1 LEKAFDNNLPYWEK
15 AQTIITNGKTKE
27 TLSFID
33 IKKIDGTLTR
43 VNARYRLAKS
53 FNTIS
58 LEDYSENSIEGY
70 SSLMRV
76 FLVYSTFESYLK
88 LITNES
94 KKCKAG
100 KALLNTKEAK
110 QVSKKIL
117 KLDKNKKFYKFISSF
132 SQGYVVN
139 EIEKFYTKEDHNL
152 VCLLSSIRHI
162 FVHGSL
168 TPHANGMNPKTVQKI
183 CNLLSDFF
191 LDQIAKDFFKRI
203 K

>member
-1 LEKAFDNNLPYWEK
+1 MSKALDNNLPHWEK
-15 AQTIITNGKTKE
+15 AQVIITKGETKE
-27 TLSFID
+27 ALGFVD
-33 IKKIDGTLTR
+33 VKKIDGTLTR
-43 VNARYRLAKS
+43 ANARYRLAKS
-53 FNTIS
+53 FNGIS

-70 SSLMRV
+70 SALMRV
-76 FLVYSTFESYLK
+76 FLVYSAYESYLK

-100 KALLNTKEAK
+100 KAFLNTKKSRQISE
-110 QVSKKIL
+110 KIL
-117 KLDKNKKFYKFISSF
+117 ELDKNKKFYKFVSSF
-132 SQGYVVN
+132 SQKYVSE
-139 EIEKFYTKEDHNL
+139 EIEKFYNKEDHNI

-168 TPHANGMNPKTVQKI
+168 TPHSNKINPKTVQKI

-191 LDQIAKDFFKRI
+191 LSQIAKDFSRRI